1 MNEAILEQVKQKI
14 EEVFPAVVAF
24 RRDLHEHPE
33 LSGQEERTSRR
44 IAEELEKLGV
54 SYRVTPEK
62 AVVGTV
68 PGSGPAPSGKY
79 RGLASGRISTRFP
92 SRKKAASPGPARIP
106 V

>member
-62 AVVGTV
+62 AVASTQ
-68 PGSGPAPSGKY
+68 GSV
-79 RGLASGRISTRFP
+79 SGRISTRFP
-92 SRKKAASPGPARIP
+92 FQKKAASPGPVRIP
-106 V
+106 A